1 MRLPC
6 GLVVSLVLAALA
18 PGLALGQTAPA
29 AAPGTGTPP
38 AAAAGL
44 PAPAPATTPGGL
56 VYVLNSGEANILVL
70 DAATREELR
79 RIPVLREVHHLALTP
94 DGSMLMIG
102 DSGANEMLF
111 LDPATGEMVR
121 REPLSNPYHLGF
133 SPDGRRLVITSLRR
147 DQVDIYG
154 WDGKALALETRL
166 RLPDMPSHM
175 AFSPDSKTAYVTL
188 QGNNLLTAINLDT
201 REPAWTLDV
210 GPQPAGVIWHQGKL
224 LVGIMGRDYVAV
236 VNPETHQVER
246 RIKVGRGAHAIFPA
260 PPKDGK
266 PGLLY
271 VTSRVDSRIT
281 VLDPGTLEIVKVLD
295 VPGGPDCVSFDPQGK
310 LWVTQRWIGRIA
322 LVDPDTGALE
332 GQPVGRSPHGIL
344 FEPTATPVPV
354 AASLPA
360 VPAVPPASGGV
371 GLVAPAAAAEA
382 PPPAAHDA
390 APAAPA
396 TPAPGRRL
404 FAPRTH

>member
-1 MRLPC
+1 MRLPR
-6 GLVVSLVLAALA
+6 GFVLPLLLAALA
-18 PGLALGQTAPA
+18 PGLALGQAAPA
-29 AAPGTGTPP
+29 VAPDQ
-38 AAAAGL
+38 AAALAS
-44 PAPAPATTPGGL
+44 PAPASNGL

-70 DAATREELR
+70 DAATREEVR

-94 DGSMLMIG
+94 DGGTLMIG

-111 LDPATGEMVR
+111 LNPATGEMVK

-133 SPDGRRLVITSLRR
+133 SPDGKRLVITSLRR

-154 WDGKALALETRL
+154 WDGQALALEARL
-166 RLPDMPSHM
+166 RLPDMPSHI
-175 AFSPDSKTAYVTL
+175 AFSPDSKLAYVTL
-188 QGNNLLTAINLDT
+188 QGNNLLTAIDLQT
-201 REPAWTLDV
+201 REPVWKLDV
-210 GPQPAGVIWHQGKL
+210 GPQPAGVIWHDGKL

-236 VNPETHQVER
+236 VNPETRQVER

-281 VLDPGTLEIVKVLD
+281 VLDPATLATVKVLD
-295 VPGGPDCVSFDPQGK
+295 VPGGPDCVSFDPQGR

-322 LVDPDTGALE
+322 MVDPETGALE
-332 GQPVGRSPHGIL
+332 NQPVGRSPHGIL
-344 FEPTATPVPV
+344 FQPTDAPVPV
-354 AASLPA
+354 AASAPA
-360 VPAVPPASGGV
+360 VPAAASGSGV

-382 PPPAAHDA
+382 PAEDATPPA
-390 APAAPA
+390 PASPA
-396 TPAPGRRL
+396 SGRRL
-404 FAPRTH
+404 FAPRNH